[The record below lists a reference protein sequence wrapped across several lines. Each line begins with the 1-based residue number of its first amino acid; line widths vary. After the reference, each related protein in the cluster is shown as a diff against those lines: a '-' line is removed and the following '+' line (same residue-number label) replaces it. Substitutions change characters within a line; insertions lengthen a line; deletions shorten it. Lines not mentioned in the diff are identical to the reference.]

1 MSEGGGETHRRDD
14 ARAMDLFMAGL
25 EHPDN
30 ERLAWLRQ
38 QCGEDAGLFAR
49 VQALLEAD
57 STQANF
63 LEHTA
68 GPDAAGVA
76 AGERLG
82 PYEITGLLAS
92 GGMSL
97 VYRARRADGAYDQ
110 DVAVKLFRIDL
121 LSQQAM
127 LRFETERQILA
138 SLAHPNIA
146 RIIDGGTTAKGVPY
160 VVMEL
165 VEGQTITEFAD
176 SKGLGVEDRLRLV
189 QQVCDALSAA
199 LERGVVHR
207 DIKPGNVLVDA
218 AGNVKLIDFGI
229 AKVLP
234 SDASGGEAPLTR
246 IDALMFTPEYAS
258 PEQVRGEAVG
268 ATSDVYS
275 LGVLLYQLLSGERPY
290 EVDALT
296 PAGIET
302 IVCNTV
308 PPSPSQRAGE
318 RSKGGPDNR
327 SLKKTL
333 RGDLDKIVMTA
344 LRKEPERRYRSAAA
358 LSRDIQRHLAGQP
371 VEARGAST
379 AYRMAKFVKRHPGAT
394 VSTAAALLILV
405 AALVVVSYQAVEAR
419 RQADR
424 AEAATAFL
432 VDMIGQSDPYVNA
445 GTQTLASALQE
456 AVPRIDERFSGQ
468 PLVEADLRYAVGY
481 ALYGQGELELSRV
494 QLEKARDAYRIS
506 GDKVE
511 EARTLNVLA
520 GVAWDESEMELA
532 ERLYLETL
540 ALVPQDGTAE
550 SNRVRFQTL
559 SDYGGLLPLVEKPQ
573 EALRVLDEAQ
583 ALMDAH
589 PDMGVSLLSEAVFW
603 NNRAVVY
610 DGLEQYDL
618 AIAAYE
624 TSIEKHNQEN
634 PEGSPDL
641 GTALANV
648 ALTYELVGDMDK
660 AVEYLGRSVEV
671 QRRALGGDHPQ
682 FTLALYN
689 YGSMLLN
696 AGQPELAVENLQA
709 AVDGASQAFDAN
721 HLYVGRFNHRLGE
734 AYRAVDQPE
743 LARQYLG
750 VAEAVYRQR
759 DDVPERWI
767 EAVSEAL
774 EDLESS

>member
-1 MSEGGGETHRRDD
+1 MSESDGETRRRHD
-14 ARAMDLFMAGL
+14 ARAMELFMASL
-25 EHPDN
+25 EHPEN
-30 ERLAWLRQ
+30 QRLAWLQQ
-38 QCGEDAGLFAR
+38 QCGEDASLLAR
-49 VQALLEAD
+49 VQAMLEAD
-57 STQANF
+57 STQADF
-63 LEHTA
+63 LEHTP
-68 GPDAAGVA
+68 GPDAAGVPT
-76 AGERLG
+76 GERLG

-97 VYRARRADGAYDQ
+97 VYRACRADGAYDQ

-146 RIIDGGTTAKGVPY
+146 RIIDGGTTGKGVPY

-165 VEGQTITEFAD
+165 VEGQTITDYAN
-176 SKGLGVEDRLRLV
+176 SMSLGVEDRLRLF

-199 LERGVVHR
+199 LDRGVVHR

-234 SDASGGEAPLTR
+234 SDSSGGEAPRTR

-302 IVCNTV
+302 IVCSTV
-308 PPSPSQRAGE
+308 PPAPSQRAGGRPE
-318 RSKGGPDNR
+318 SGPSSR
-327 SLKKTL
+327 ALKKLL

-358 LSRDIQRHLAGQP
+358 LSRDIERYLEGQP

-419 RQADR
+419 KQADR

-481 ALYGQGELELSRV
+481 ALYGQGELDLARV
-494 QLEKARDAYRIS
+494 QLEKARAAYRLS
-506 GDKVE
+506 GDTVE
-511 EARTLNVLA
+511 EARVLNALGA
-520 GVAWDESEMELA
+520 VAWDESDMGRARELYVEA
-532 ERLYLETL
+532 LE
-540 ALVPQDGTAE
+540 LVPEGQSPEG
-550 SNRVRFQTL
+550 NLVRFQIL
-559 SDYGGLLPLVEKPQ
+559 SDYGGLLPLVEEPE
-573 EALRVLDEAQ
+573 EAVRVLDEAQ
-583 ALMDAH
+583 VLMDTY
-589 PDMGVSLLSEAVFW
+589 PDLGVNLLSEAVFW

-624 TSIEKHNQEN
+624 TSIEKHYQEN

-682 FTLALYN
+682 FNLALYN

-743 LARQYLG
+743 LARKYLG

-767 EAVSEAL
+767 EAVFEAL
-774 EDLESS
+774 EDLESG